1 MQNHTLS
8 DLNAKLFNQLDRLE
22 AINDAQALSF
32 ELNRAR
38 VLVSIAKSI
47 TDSKRLML
55 DVTKFA
61 DDCNTLPSSLPI
73 AISSEL

>member
-8 DLNAKLFNQLDRLE
+8 ELNAKLFNQLDRLE
-22 AINDAQALSF
+22 AITDSESLTF

-38 VLVSIAKSI
+38 VLVNIAKSI
-47 TDSKRLML
+47 TNSKRLML

-73 AISSEL
+73 MISSEL